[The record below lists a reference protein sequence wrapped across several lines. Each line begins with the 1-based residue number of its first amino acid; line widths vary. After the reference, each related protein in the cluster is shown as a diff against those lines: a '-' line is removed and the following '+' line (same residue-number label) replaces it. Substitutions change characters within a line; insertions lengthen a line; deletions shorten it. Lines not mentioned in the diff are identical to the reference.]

1 MDDASVELLTR
12 LHEEGRTA
20 LDGQLA
26 TLDAIDSKAHSI
38 LQVNVA
44 LATLVFTALAIP
56 AGFDREAA
64 AAFANPYSIA
74 GFLALALS
82 AALAGLLY
90 TATSRYGGLGPDA
103 LDRAVEDGLS
113 ESEFDA
119 RLVASYATWLRAN
132 RRTNARKAP
141 LVTLSVLLLVAAVA
155 GLGLGAVD
163 ALWTVPLS
171 LLLATLL
178 GLTLLG
184 AVSGL
189 PRQLSR
195 WQRARSLGPVA
206 DVPETAVLAESEP
219 FDGLQTGVDAD
230 LER

>member
-1 MDDASVELLTR
+1 MDDVSEELLAR
-12 LHEEGRTA
+12 LGEEGSRA

-44 LATLVFTALAIP
+44 LATLVFTALAVP
-56 AGFDREAA
+56 AGFDGDATA
-64 AAFANPYSIA
+64 GFANAYTLA
-74 GFLALALS
+74 GFLALTLS

-103 LDRAVEDGLS
+103 LDRTIEDGLS
-113 ESEFDA
+113 GPEFDA
-119 RLVASYATWLRAN
+119 RLVASYAAWLRAN

-141 LVTLSVLLLVAAVA
+141 LVTLSVLLLVIAIA
-155 GLGLGAVD
+155 GLGLGAVE
-163 ALWTVPLS
+163 ALRTVTLP
-171 LLLATLL
+171 LLLSTAL
-178 GLTLLG
+178 GLSALA

-195 WQRARSLGPVA
+195 WRRVRAGASVA
-206 DVPETAVLAESEP
+206 DVPETALVAEYEP
-219 FDGLQTGVDAD
+219 FGGLQTGVDAE
-230 LER
+230 LE

>member
-1 MDDASVELLTR
+1 MDDVPRETLAR
-12 LHEEGRTA
+12 LSAEGRST
-20 LDGQLA
+20 LDGQIA

-74 GFLALALS
+74 GFLALVLS

-103 LDRAVEDGLS
+103 LDSAVEDGLS

-171 LLLATLL
+171 LLLVTLL
-178 GLTLLG
+178 GLLAL
-184 AVSGL
+184 AAISGL

-195 WQRARSLGPVA
+195 WWRVRAGGSVA
-206 DVPETAVLAESEP
+206 DGPETAVLEAEP
-219 FDGLQTGVDAD
+219 FAGLQTGVDAD
-230 LER
+230 AE